1 MKLGSSLTIVLLS
14 ALLGACATAPT
25 PVADSAAKP
34 VEPVV
39 SEAKKA
45 EPVKPEPV
53 VEAEPAKAE
62 PAKEVAAEPAV
73 KEPVKEP
80 VKEAAKAEASPA
92 KAVVSYGPNGA
103 GATIVADGAVCCIG
117 NGPGCDCDVEKEK
130 VIVFVDK
137 PVEECTRSTRTIRQ
151 MDSCPNC
158 NAFPVVIREK
168 GSCATY

>member
-1 MKLGSSLTIVLLS
+1 MKLGSSLTVVLLS
-14 ALLGACATAPT
+14 ALLGACATTPT
-25 PVADSAAKP
+25 PVADSTVKP

-39 SEAKKA
+39 AEAPKA

-53 VEAEPAKAE
+53 VEAEPAKEVAKE
-62 PAKEVAAEPAV
+62 PAKEAAKP
-73 KEPVKEP
+73 
-80 VKEAAKAEASPA
+80 EAAPA
-92 KAVVSYGPNGA
+92 RTTVSYGANGA